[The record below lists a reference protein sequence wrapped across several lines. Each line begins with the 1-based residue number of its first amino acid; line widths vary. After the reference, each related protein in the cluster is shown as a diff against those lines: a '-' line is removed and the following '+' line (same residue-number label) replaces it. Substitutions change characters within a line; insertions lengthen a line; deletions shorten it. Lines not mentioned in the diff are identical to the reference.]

1 MKLLIASIE
10 NTRTTAANCL
20 KELAARTQRPLPPLQ
35 LTPQDKAALLVDY
48 QNLCP
53 SAVLYRTG
61 QAPHSQLAVISST
74 QDRSSCRQCGTI
86 LIPSKI
92 RVLGADASSFALIN
106 LSGLFRAH
114 CRAGNGWACIWQAR
128 APSCYGV
135 FRDEK
140 ALLKHLLGAHVR
152 QDGSGADVEVD
163 WPADIRGGDLD
174 KCGYSVRINGLQME
188 SQDGKLLVP
197 RRKRIMPASVS
208 GGGFL
213 MSGART
219 AVVEEVPAGS
229 RTASVTTFHGEL
241 PVAEPRYEM
250 PSNGTFELSG

>member
-1 MKLLIASIE
+1 
-10 NTRTTAANCL
+10 
-20 KELAARTQRPLPPLQ
+20 
-35 LTPQDKAALLVDY
+35 
-48 QNLCP
+48 
-53 SAVLYRTG
+53 
-61 QAPHSQLAVISST
+61 
-74 QDRSSCRQCGTI
+74 
-86 LIPSKI
+86 
-92 RVLGADASSFALIN
+92 
-106 LSGLFRAH
+106 
-114 CRAGNGWACIWQAR
+114 
-128 APSCYGV
+128 V

-219 AVVEEVPAGS
+219 TVVEEVPAGS
-229 RTASVTTFHGEL
+229 RTASMITLHGEL